1 MQPAEVYERLDHIE
15 KEFGGVLGV
24 SAQGIG
30 KQSDLPRINRQADE
44 TFPAAST
51 IKVPILY
58 TALRL
63 ADLGRVSLSERIP
76 LTAEDQVAGSGVL
89 RDLEPGLEPTFYDL
103 LMLMTIVSDNT
114 ATNMVIDRIGTAA
127 VNDDAK
133 DLGCLGTVLAGK
145 LMLPK
150 ERQNAAQRAGHF
162 NRTTPADMLRYV
174 LALHAGE
181 GLSVESRTVAH
192 RILYRQQ
199 VTDSLVRL
207 LPWPR
212 TEPNMPWRI
221 ASKSGSIRGVRH
233 QVGWLDG
240 PGGAYAFAIM
250 TKDCPDVRFSP
261 ENLGNLAVAKAMRTL
276 YDYFIGHQ

>member
-114 ATNMVIDRIGTAA
+114 ATNMVIDRIGTA

-133 DLGCLGTVLAGK
+133 DLGC
-145 LMLPK
+145 
-150 ERQNAAQRAGHF
+150 
-162 NRTTPADMLRYV
+162 
-174 LALHAGE
+174 
-181 GLSVESRTVAH
+181 
-192 RILYRQQ
+192 
-199 VTDSLVRL
+199 
-207 LPWPR
+207 
-212 TEPNMPWRI
+212 
-221 ASKSGSIRGVRH
+221 
-233 QVGWLDG
+233 
-240 PGGAYAFAIM
+240 
-250 TKDCPDVRFSP
+250 
-261 ENLGNLAVAKAMRTL
+261 
-276 YDYFIGHQ
+276 